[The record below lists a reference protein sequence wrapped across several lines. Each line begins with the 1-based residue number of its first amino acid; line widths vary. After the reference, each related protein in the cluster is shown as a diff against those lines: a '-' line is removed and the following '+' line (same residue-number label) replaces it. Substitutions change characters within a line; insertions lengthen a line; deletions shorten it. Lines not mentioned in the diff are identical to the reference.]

1 MQILRDYV
9 PQPGFITYILSKNL
23 SIIQISMK
31 KTVSRNSVN
40 PFSMVLNTNH
50 KGITYHN
57 LTLDKHN
64 YRP

>member
-9 PQPGFITYILSKNL
+9 PQPGFITTVQKLVYHTNLYKKQCQEILL
-23 SIIQISMK
+23 
-31 KTVSRNSVN
+31 T
-40 PFSMVLNTNH
+40 PFSIVLNTNH

-57 LTLDKHN
+57 LTLDKDN